1 MSQNFPNSILVT
13 NLEIGSIFANPRQLA
28 TRGHA
33 IGPGHS
39 LVAGRRCFCRHARRP
54 ELSLSAAPPSHA
66 RGLTPGCPIA
76 RHLVVLQ
83 VPTVNCAASL
93 QTRPGAHN
101 SVNNGGG
108 CVVSHHPPIDG
119 ISDYVLVSDD
129 ARSIQTQ
136 QASGVVTSV
145 RGVCSRETNSAG
157 IDDFGT

>member
-1 MSQNFPNSILVT
+1 MSQNFPNSILIT
-13 NLEIGSIFANPRQLA
+13 NLEIGSFFAKSQTAPSHDPRQLA

-93 QTRPGAHN
+93 QTRPGAHKLRKQRRRVCGF
-101 SVNNGGG
+101 S
-108 CVVSHHPPIDG
+108 SPADRWHQR
-119 ISDYVLVSDD
+119 L
-129 ARSIQTQ
+129 RS
-136 QASGVVTSV
+136 
-145 RGVCSRETNSAG
+145 R
-157 IDDFGT
+157 F